1 MNYSGPVAIVVIF
14 AFVFAVIGLT
24 ILLLLSEAP
33 HLFGQWGGFV
43 YGLQT
48 LQRDLHASLA
58 DAVRGVERD
67 GLIAAWSLISLSFL
81 YGVFHAAG
89 PGHGKL
95 IIATYLATHES
106 RLKQGIWLAISSA
119 LAQGAVAIFVV
130 EMTVALLGVSLSK
143 ANTTALQLES
153 VSYALVALL
162 GGFLMVT
169 AARRLW
175 LGHHHHHKHQHQHQH
190 QHDCNDEHQHEE
202 GGHAHHGHAHMP
214 APGDL
219 PERMSL
225 RQTIWIVFT
234 IGIRP
239 CTGAILVLIFA
250 YVLQLRFAGIC
261 AVFAMSIGTA
271 ITVALLAAISVY
283 ARQIAFRLSDYLPDD
298 SVRGSTFLNTFA
310 LIGGTLV
317 LLLGVTLFQS
327 VQVVISHPIL

>member
-1 MNYSGPVAIVVIF
+1 MKYSGPVGIIVIF
-14 AFVFAVIGLT
+14 AFAVALIGIAL
-24 ILLLLSEAP
+24 LLLLSEAP
-33 HLFGQWGGFV
+33 HLFGEWGAFV

-48 LQRDLHASLA
+48 LQRDLHSSLA
-58 DAVRGVERD
+58 DAVRAVERD
-67 GLIAAWSLISLSFL
+67 GLMAAWSLIGLSFI

-95 IIATYLATHES
+95 IIATYLATHVS

-119 LAQGAVAIFVV
+119 LAQGVVAVFVV
-130 EMTVALLGVSLSK
+130 EATVALLGSSLSSV
-143 ANTTALQLES
+143 NTTALQLES
-153 VSYALVALL
+153 VSYALVVLL

-175 LGHHHHHKHQHQHQH
+175 LGHHHHHDQHP
-190 QHDCNDEHQHEE
+190 EE
-202 GGHAHHGHAHMP
+202 GAHAHHGHAHMP
-214 APGDL
+214 APDDL

-225 RQTIWIVFT
+225 RQTIWIVLT

-271 ITVALLAAISVY
+271 ITVAVLAGVSVY
-283 ARQIAFRLSDYLPDD
+283 ARQMAVRLSEYLPDGG
-298 SVRGSTFLNTFA
+298 VREGTLLNTFA
-310 LIGGTLV
+310 LFGGLIV
-317 LLLGVTLFQS
+317 LLLGIALFQS
-327 VQVVISHPIL
+327 VQAAIGHPIL

>member
-24 ILLLLSEAP
+24 FLLLLSEAP

-119 LAQGAVAIFVV
+119 LAQGVVAIFVV
-130 EMTVALLGVSLSK
+130 EITVALLGASLSK
-143 ANTTALQLES
+143 VNTTALQLES

-175 LGHHHHHKHQHQHQH
+175 LGHHHHHKHQH
-190 QHDCNDEHQHEE
+190 DCNDEHQHEE
-202 GGHAHHGHAHMP
+202 GGHAHHGHVHMP

-225 RQTIWIVFT
+225 RQTIWIIFT

-250 YVLQLRFAGIC
+250 YVLQLRLAGIC

-271 ITVALLAAISVY
+271 ITVALLAAVSVY

-298 SVRGSTFLNTFA
+298 SVRGSTLLNTFA
-310 LIGGTLV
+310 LVGGTIV

-327 VQVVISHPIL
+327 VQVVIGHPIL